1 MSRNGLG
8 VYSVPAGTA
17 ATTITPLNSAAYN
30 LFLADLTAD
39 LNAARPIVAGGTGA
53 TTAAA
58 ALVNLGITATAAELN
73 ALDGVTASAAELNIL
88 DGATLT
94 VTELNYVD
102 GVTSAIQT
110 QLDGKQ
116 ASGATLTS
124 LEALALVAGDTIYA
138 TAADTLARLAKG
150 TAGQGLVM
158 NAGATAPEWGVPT
171 MAPGYQ
177 SADLASTSAATH
189 SLTHGL
195 GARPNLVQIWLK
207 CLTTEYNYAVGD
219 WYGPIGAETFADG
232 SNKGIGVAV
241 TATNIKVVVG
251 SNGITIL
258 NAATGGRS
266 TITPANWAIVVRA
279 WK

>member
-1 MSRNGLG
+1 MPRNGIG
-8 VYSVPAGTA
+8 VFSPPAGTA
-17 ATTITPLNSAAYN
+17 ATTLTPLNSAAYN

-124 LEALALVAGDTIYA
+124 LEALTLVAGDTIYA
-138 TAADTLARLAKG
+138 TAADTLARLPKG
-150 TAGQGLVM
+150 TAGQKLVM
-158 NAGATAPEWGVPT
+158 NAGATAPVWDV
-171 MAPGYQ
+171 
-177 SADLASTSAATH
+177 ADYESTLTTWVVSTSPFTF
-189 SLTHGL
+189 THGL
-195 GARPNLVQIWLK
+195 GRAPKWITVTFVCKVADGGW
-207 CLTTEYNYAVGD
+207 AVGD
-219 WYGPIGAETFADG
+219 ECQAPNDFSGGTRGLLWAFNSTSIFVKANGAVYLPEKTGASF
-232 SNKGIGVAV
+232 V
-241 TATNIKVVVG
+241 TPD
-251 SNGITIL
+251 
-258 NAATGGRS
+258 S
-266 TITPANWAIVVRA
+266 TKWDIRVRA
-279 WK
+279 GV